1 MMRNKVWLY
10 ALAMVCLLSSCKG
23 IKTVNSDME
32 DMQLGCENEMSTL
45 ILWVD
50 KAKGEKVTDWGHF
63 RNVKI
68 KANVYSDGTFRILSW
83 CKKQERDV
91 VAYLEKRVAAFR
103 IDEYFF
109 DEGYIEPG
117 EQYLQ
122 LKYVP
127 GKVNKK

>member
-1 MMRNKVWLY
+1 MKRVWLLWGLIVLFS
-10 ALAMVCLLSSCKG
+10 ACKHVPS
-23 IKTVNSDME
+23 KFE
-32 DMQLGCENEMSTL
+32 DMQQECKDIKAKA

-68 KANVYSDGTFRILSW
+68 KAYVHSDGTFRIMSW
-83 CKKQERDV
+83 CKKPEKDV
-91 VAYLEKRVAAFR
+91 VAYLEKRVSVFQ
-103 IDEYFF
+103 IDKFFF
-109 DEGYIEPG
+109 DEGYLEPG

-127 GKVNKK
+127 EKVNRR

>member
-1 MMRNKVWLY
+1 MKRNWLY
-10 ALAMVCLLSSCKG
+10 GLCILFFLTACNG

-32 DMQLGCENEMSTL
+32 DMLLGCENEMSTL
-45 ILWVD
+45 ILWID

-63 RNVKI
+63 KNVKVR
-68 KANVYSDGTFRILSW
+68 ANVYVDGTFRILSW
-83 CKKQERDV
+83 CKKQEPDV
-91 VAYLEKRVAAFR
+91 IAYIEKRVAAFK
-103 IDEYFF
+103 ITQFFF

-127 GKVNKK
+127 EKVNRK

>member
-1 MMRNKVWLY
+1 MKY
-10 ALAMVCLLSSCKG
+10 GIFAMLIILLSACNGVGNSSSE
-23 IKTVNSDME
+23 IKKN
-32 DMQLGCENEMSTL
+32 LGADGFEKAKA

-68 KANVYSDGTFRILSW
+68 KAYVHSDGTFRIMSW
-83 CKKQERDV
+83 CKKPEKDV
-91 VAYLEKRVAAFR
+91 VAYLEKRVSVFQ
-103 IDEYFF
+103 IDKFFF

-127 GKVNKK
+127 EKVNRR

>member
-1 MMRNKVWLY
+1 MKQTWLY
-10 ALAMVCLLSSCKG
+10 GLCALLFLTTCNGM
-23 IKTVNSDME
+23 KTVNSDME

-45 ILWVD
+45 ILWID

-63 RNVKI
+63 KNVKVR
-68 KANVYSDGTFRILSW
+68 ANVYTDGTFRILSW
-83 CKKQERDV
+83 CKKQEPDV
-91 VAYLEKRVAAFR
+91 VAYIEKRVAAFK
-103 IDEYFF
+103 ITKFFF

-127 GKVNKK
+127 AKVNRK

>member
-1 MMRNKVWLY
+1 MKRNWLY
-10 ALAMVCLLSSCKG
+10 GLCILFFLTACNG

-32 DMQLGCENEMSTL
+32 DMLLGCENEMSTL
-45 ILWVD
+45 ILWID

-63 RNVKI
+63 KNVKVR
-68 KANVYSDGTFRILSW
+68 ANVYADGTFRILSW
-83 CKKQERDV
+83 CKKQEPDV
-91 VAYLEKRVAAFR
+91 IAYIEKRVAAFK
-103 IDEYFF
+103 ITQFFF

-127 GKVNKK
+127 EKVNRK